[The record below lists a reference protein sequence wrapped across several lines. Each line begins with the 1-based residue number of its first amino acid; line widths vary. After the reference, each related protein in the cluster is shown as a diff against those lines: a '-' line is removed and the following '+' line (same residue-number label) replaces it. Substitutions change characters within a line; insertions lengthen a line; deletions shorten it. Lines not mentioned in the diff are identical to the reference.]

1 MISQKIDKLTNSIV
15 NRISGDSFET
25 DVNEFQK
32 AEWKKIK
39 KGWKFNWER
48 EFSYCQVYKL
58 VIRHYPVITQGLI
71 SLIDKEDHIYMN
83 LIETAPH
90 NFGKEK
96 IYEGVLGN
104 LVAFACKL
112 SFEKGYDGYVAFEPK
127 SKLVEHYKQ
136 MLKAQQI
143 SSNRMIIN
151 TNAAMFLINTYFKK

>member
-1 MISQKIDKLTNSIV
+1 VISQEIDKLSNSIV

-25 DVNEFQK
+25 DIIEFQK
-32 AEWKKIK
+32 PELRTLK

-48 EFSYCQVYKL
+48 EFEDASVYKL

-71 SLIDKEDHIYMN
+71 SLIDKGDHIFLN

-104 LVAFACKL
+104 LVAFACKV
-112 SFEKGYDGYVAFEPK
+112 SFEKD
-127 SKLVEHYKQ
+127 
-136 MLKAQQI
+136 MKAMWLLNPSQ
-143 SSNRMIIN
+143 N
-151 TNAAMFLINTYFKK
+151 